1 MIDMLTFR
9 DIQNCEGY
17 YYNLETG
24 DILRN
29 VGPDQT
35 GCWAQGSWVKVSPDH
50 GLDVPQYEL
59 LTADISAT
67 FEEVQR
73 EAATKYGQ
81 SAGRFIHR
89 QTAVQPDGAVVT
101 EEARVKKAQ

>member
-1 MIDMLTFR
+1 MLTFR

-17 YYNLETG
+17 YYNVETG

-29 VGPDQT
+29 VGP
-35 GCWAQGSWVKVSPDH
+35 GPACCWSEGSWVKVSLDH
-50 GLDVPQYEL
+50 RLDVPQFEL
-59 LTADISAT
+59 ITADISAS

-73 EAATKYGQ
+73 EAEKKYGR
-81 SAGRFIHR
+81 SDGRFIHR

>member
-1 MIDMLTFR
+1 MLTFR

-17 YYNLETG
+17 YYNVETG

-29 VGPDQT
+29 VGPGHT
-35 GCWAQGSWVKVSPDH
+35 GCWAEGSWVKVTPDH
-50 GLDVPQYEL
+50 SLDVPRYKL
-59 LTADISAT
+59 VTADISAS
-67 FEEVQR
+67 FEGVQR
-73 EAATKYGQ
+73 EAERKYGQ
-81 SAGRFIHR
+81 SIGRFVQR

>member
-1 MIDMLTFR
+1 MLTFR

-17 YYNLETG
+17 YYNVETG

-29 VGPDQT
+29 VGPGQT
-35 GCWAQGSWVKVSPDH
+35 GCWAEGSWVKVTPDH
-50 GLDVPQYEL
+50 SLDVPRYKWV
-59 LTADISAT
+59 TGDISAS
-67 FEEVQR
+67 FEGVQR
-73 EAATKYGQ
+73 EAERKYGH
-81 SAGRFIHR
+81 STGRFVQR